1 MKDLVKEVNV
11 DGLDK
16 RVEEN
21 LESLVDRWE
30 RFMKKEKVVHQTE
43 VRNEEK
49 DELLESDDYDDDIG
63 A

>member
-1 MKDLVKEVNV
+1 M

-16 RVEEN
+16 RVGEN

-30 RFMKKEKVVHQTE
+30 RFMKKEKVVPKLK
-43 VRNEEK
+43 NEEK
-49 DELLESDDYDDDIG
+49 DELLESDDYDDDDVG

>member
-30 RFMKKEKVVHQTE
+30 RFMKKEKVVP
-43 VRNEEK
+43 K
-49 DELLESDDYDDDIG
+49 LK
-63 A
+63 